1 MTARVADY
9 LPQKISQYVP
19 NMTYA
24 ADVVMEGP
32 VEVKLGALAALDV
45 NGILLAEDMTS
56 AGSTTSFETAY
67 SRSVMGPYGR
77 GITID
82 CDGAS
87 TSEISIF
94 GRDYL
99 GQPMKETVDLNGTTQ
114 VELKKAFA
122 WIEKISWEAVA
133 QDLIVGWNNV
143 IGLPYNTQALTHEL
157 IDAAGAGFVKVG
169 TIGTFAAAVV
179 TDPNTAA
186 LGDVRGT
193 IVPNDIPDGT
203 SEYTVY
209 CIVDRSNLH
218 GVAQFFV

>member
-9 LPQKISQYVP
+9 LPQKINQYVP
-19 NMTYA
+19 DMTYS

-45 NGILLAEDMTS
+45 NGILLLNDMTVAGNVTTFES
-56 AGSTTSFETAY
+56 AW

-82 CDGAS
+82 AAGAT
-87 TSEISIF
+87 TSEISIY

-99 GQPMKETVDLNGTTQ
+99 GQPMKETADLNGTTQ
-114 VELKKAFA
+114 VEMTKAFA
-122 WIEKISWEAVA
+122 WIEKITWEAVA
-133 QDLIVGWNNV
+133 EDLIVGWNDV

-157 IDAAGAGFVKVG
+157 VNAAGAGFIKVG
-169 TIGTFAAAVV
+169 TLGTFVAAVV
-179 TDPNTAA
+179 TDPNTAL

-193 IVPNDIPDGT
+193 VASNDIPDGT

-218 GVAQFFV
+218 GVAQFF